1 MVAVGF
7 PSPEG
12 RGDQRGEDPRHI
24 SRGGDMV
31 IARMRWRLLATI
43 AVLGV
48 AAGACGYNTI
58 QTYDEQVNAAASQ
71 IKVQLQ
77 RRAGLVPNHLQ
88 APERDAKHG
97 EKGFLSVAASR
108 AHLSSGGQAGG
119 LLHSG

>member
-77 RRAGLVPNHLQ
+77 RRAGPG
-88 APERDAKHG
+88 PPPPPTPHG
-97 EKGFLSVAASR
+97 GTQQGR
-108 AHLSSGGQAGG
+108 NG
-119 LLHSG
+119 LHP

>member
-58 QTYDEQVNAAASQ
+58 QTYDEQVNAAAAQ

-77 RRAGLVPNHLQ
+77 RRADPVPNLLET
-88 APERDAKHG
+88 PEG
-97 EKGFLSVAASR
+97 
-108 AHLSSGGQAGG
+108 GGQAGQKG
-119 LLHSG
+119 FLAGGRT

>member
-1 MVAVGF
+1 
-7 PSPEG
+7 
-12 RGDQRGEDPRHI
+12 
-24 SRGGDMV
+24 MV

-77 RRAGLVPNHLQ
+77 RRAGPGPHLL
-88 APERDAKHG
+88 ETVEGDAKQGQTGFIAVG
-97 EKGFLSVAASR
+97 EAR
-108 AHLSSGGQAGG
+108 AQTPRAGPAGG
-119 LLHSG
+119 LQQVAQAQPP